1 MMDQYPEQRFDNAVS
16 CVHNGLKEA
25 LLSIP
30 NRIKRAAQEIRL
42 RAGCPVTVCG
52 GFQSY
57 FITTK
62 GVPSVLGDPDLLTV
76 SLEDLSET
84 FRIMC
89 GYSVYSYQNDIKN
102 GFITINGGHRVGI
115 CGTAVFHN
123 GEMTGIRD
131 ISSLNIRVS
140 RQINGAADH
149 LLKHW
154 DGQSGGLLLA
164 GAPCSGKTT
173 ILRDLAR
180 RLSTGAVGPVRK
192 VVVVDER
199 GELSGTCSGVCH
211 NDLGL
216 SDVLN
221 GYQKGEGILQAVRCL
236 SPDVIICD
244 EVGNLSD
251 ISAIEEGLNAGVEM
265 IASIHAGSLQELHK
279 RKQAQRLLQ
288 TGAFAWIAL
297 LKTSRV
303 PGSLQ
308 GIYKVGDEDVE
319 IGGMHSDDCSGSG
332 GRVFAV
338 P

>member
-1 MMDQYPEQRFDNAVS
+1 MKDPYTEQRFDSAVS
-16 CVHNGLKEA
+16 CVHNRLKEA
-25 LLSIP
+25 LLRVP
-30 NRIKRAAQEIRL
+30 NRIKRSAQEIRL
-42 RAGCPVTVCG
+42 RAGRPVTVCG
-52 GFQSY
+52 GLQSH
-57 FITTK
+57 FITPE
-62 GVPSVLGDPDLLTV
+62 GVPSAWGTPGLLTV
-76 SLEDLSET
+76 TPEDLSET

-89 GYSVYSYQNDIKN
+89 DYSVYSYQNDIKN
-102 GFITINGGHRVGI
+102 GFVTINGGHRVGL
-115 CGTAVFHN
+115 CGTAVFHH

-131 ISSLNIRVS
+131 ISSLNIRIS
-140 RQINGAADH
+140 RQIYGAADG
-149 LLKHW
+149 LLECWNKT
-154 DGQSGGLLLA
+154 GGLLLA

-180 RLSTGAVGPVRK
+180 QLSTGSTGTMRK

-236 SPDVIICD
+236 SPDVVVCD

-265 IASIHAGSLQELHK
+265 IASIHAGSLEELFR
-279 RKQAQRLLQ
+279 RKQARRLLE
-288 TGAFAWIAL
+288 TGAFTQVAL
-297 LKTSRV
+297 LKTSRS
-303 PGSLQ
+303 PGGIQ
-308 GIYKVGDEDVE
+308 GVYKVGDEDVKA
-319 IGGMHSDDCSGSG
+319 GGMYFDDCGGSRG
-332 GRVFAV
+332 GVFAV